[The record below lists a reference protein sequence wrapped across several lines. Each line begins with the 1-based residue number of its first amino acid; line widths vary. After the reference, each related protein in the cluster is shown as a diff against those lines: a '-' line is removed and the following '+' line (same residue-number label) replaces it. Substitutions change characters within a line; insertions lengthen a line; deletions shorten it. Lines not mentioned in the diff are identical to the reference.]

1 VQSHSLYVEKYIPG
15 LLYFLPLLF
24 MRVTVI
30 VQFVANDL
38 QTIINEHD
46 DYDDARMYRVSVVVN
61 VLCTY
66 SSKSGEFLQF

>member
-1 VQSHSLYVEKYIPG
+1 
-15 LLYFLPLLF
+15 